1 MAQSKRKVQSAHSTP
16 QGMKT
21 FYIALGVIALAGVAW
36 IAFSLTRG
44 GNGSAAVAPVDLEG
58 LDNPQAL
65 LEAARGIQLG
75 EDTAPVQV
83 IVFSDFTCPACRTF
97 NQQVEPRLKSELVA
111 SGDVR
116 FTYYDYVLAMQP
128 TGAHRHGF
136 IAARAGR
143 CAADQDKFWD
153 FHDVLFARQNEWSYD
168 ASPIDRFVTYA
179 GQIGADPATFRSCLA
194 SDRHADV
201 VTANRML
208 GDNLGVR
215 GTPTVYV
222 EGRALQQW
230 SSYDAMKAAVEAEL
244 GRAVGQ

>member
-1 MAQSKRKVQSAHSTP
+1 VAQSKRKVQSAAPSNTA
-16 QGMKT
+16 MKS
-21 FYIALGVIALAGVAW
+21 FYIALAVIALAGVGW
-36 IAFSLTRG
+36 IAYSLSG
-44 GNGSAAVAPVDLEG
+44 GGGATAIAPVDLQG
-58 LDNPQAL
+58 LDDPQAL
-65 LEAARGIQLG
+65 LNAARGIELG
-75 EDTAPVQV
+75 ESDAPVQV
-83 IVFSDFTCPACRTF
+83 IVFSDFTCPACRNF
-97 NQQVEPRLKSELVA
+97 NLLVEPQLKSELLA

-136 IAARAGR
+136 IAARAAR
-143 CAADQDKFWD
+143 CAGDQDRFWEM
-153 FHDVLFARQNEWSYD
+153 HDVLFARQQEWSL
-168 ASPIDRFVTYA
+168 ASSPVDRFVEYA
-179 GQIGADPATFRSCLA
+179 GSIGLDTGAYRSCLA

-222 EGRALQQW
+222 AGRTLVQW
-230 SSYDAMKAAVEAEL
+230 SSYDALKAAVETEL